1 MKNETNLD
9 KVKSVAK
16 LFLHL
21 DIDETQ
27 YSPAIV
33 KHPFTDCGITAIKD
47 ETGEYQTINLLEEKA
62 LKRWRNVIEQMI
74 TESDSAYQ
82 IYMMITKP
90 YAMVFLDH
98 ISENLSSEDF
108 STILSSA
115 WIQSENPHCDPNF
128 TRKKLLGLFKKAE
141 TRFLMDASEYEDY
154 TNLDDM
160 LTVYRGVTSYNAKN
174 IKALSWTL
182 DPKTAEW
189 FAHRFGEE
197 GTVYEAQIDRKYV
210 YALFKGRNESEV
222 IVDPR
227 YLINITEK
235 QDMNESMDE
244 NSCSIILQ

>member
-21 DIDETQ
+21 DIATTP

-33 KHPFTDCGITAIKD
+33 KHPFTDSGLTAIRD
-47 ETGEYQTINLLEEKA
+47 ENGGYQTINLLEEKE
-62 LKRWRNVIEQMI
+62 LKKWRNMIEQII

-90 YAMVFLDH
+90 YALVFLDH
-98 ISENLSSEDF
+98 ISQYLSNEDF
-108 STILSSA
+108 SKILASA

-128 TRKKLLGLFKKAE
+128 TRSKLLGLFKRAE
-141 TRFLMDASEYEDY
+141 AKYLMDESEFENYK
-154 TNLDDM
+154 NLDDT
-160 LTVYRGVTSYNAKN
+160 LTVYRGVTSHNARN

-182 DPKTAEW
+182 DPNTAEW
-189 FAHRFGEE
+189 FAHRFGEK
-197 GTVYEAQIDRKYV
+197 GIVYEAQINRKHV
-210 YALFKGRNESEV
+210 YALFKCRNESEI

-227 YLINITEK
+227 YLMNITEK